1 MENTKITLV
10 ISVVLIIAA
19 AIGGYYYGSGVGYDK
34 GIEIEKA
41 VTTTTTTVEEVVV
54 NPLED
59 LPSTN
64 PFEEIVN
71 PFEEAYTNPFE

>member
-1 MENTKITLV
+1 MENIKVTLV

-19 AIGGYYYGSGVGYDK
+19 AIGGYYYGSGVGYNK

-41 VTTTTTTVEEVVV
+41 VTTTTVEEVVV

>member
-34 GIEIEKA
+34 GIEVGQTA
-41 VTTTTTTVEEVVV
+41 TTTTVEEVVV

-64 PFEEIVN
+64 PFEEIVK

>member
-1 MENTKITLV
+1 MENIKVTLV

-19 AIGGYYYGSGVGYDK
+19 AIGGYYYGSGVGYNK
-34 GIEIEKA
+34 GIKIEKA
-41 VTTTTTTVEEVVV
+41 VTTTTTVEEVVV